1 MLLPK
6 DIHPKDSLYYNGGF
20 IIDTLKRFDEIELID
35 LFYETKK
42 KIEMS
47 ISIFVLSLDW
57 LYLAGIVELNP
68 KGKLEYV
75 HKISPDSQQ

>member
-6 DIHPKDSLYYNGGF
+6 DIHPKDSLYYNGGV

-42 KIEMS
+42 KIEMMKHQPS
-47 ISIFVLSLDW
+47 QPKP
-57 LYLAGIVELNP
+57 LAIMLV
-68 KGKLEYV
+68 K
-75 HKISPDSQQ
+75 QQY

>member
-20 IIDTLKRFDEIELID
+20 IIDTLKRFDEIELMD

-42 KIEMS
+42 K
-47 ISIFVLSLDW
+47 LRY
-57 LYLAGIVELNP
+57 LYQFLFYHLTG
-68 KGKLEYV
+68 YT
-75 HKISPDSQQ
+75 

>member
-20 IIDTLKRFDEIELID
+20 IIDALKGFDEIDLID

-42 KIEMS
+42 KVEMS

-75 HKISPDSQQ
+75 HKISPDSQ

>member
-35 LFYETKK
+35 SFLRNKRKKLKCLYQFLFYLLTG
-42 KIEMS
+42 
-47 ISIFVLSLDW
+47 
-57 LYLAGIVELNP
+57 YT
-68 KGKLEYV
+68 
-75 HKISPDSQQ
+75 

>member
-1 MLLPK
+1 MMLLPK

-42 KIEMS
+42 K
-47 ISIFVLSLDW
+47 LKC
-57 LYLAGIVELNP
+57 LYQFLFYLLTG
-68 KGKLEYV
+68 YT
-75 HKISPDSQQ
+75 

>member
-35 LFYETKK
+35 SFLRNKEK
-42 KIEMS
+42 
-47 ISIFVLSLDW
+47 
-57 LYLAGIVELNP
+57 N
-68 KGKLEYV
+68 
-75 HKISPDSQQ
+75 

>member
-42 KIEMS
+42 K
-47 ISIFVLSLDW
+47 LKC
-57 LYLAGIVELNP
+57 LYQFLFYLLTG
-68 KGKLEYV
+68 YT
-75 HKISPDSQQ
+75 

>member
-1 MLLPK
+1 
-6 DIHPKDSLYYNGGF
+6 
-20 IIDTLKRFDEIELID
+20 

-75 HKISPDSQQ
+75 HKISPDSQ

>member
-35 LFYETKK
+35 LFTKQRK
-42 KIEMS
+42 K
-47 ISIFVLSLDW
+47 LKC
-57 LYLAGIVELNP
+57 LYQFLFYLLTG
-68 KGKLEYV
+68 YT
-75 HKISPDSQQ
+75 